1 MFDFQETLQAMR
13 AQRASLKQELDRLDR
28 AISALQSVVGHPAPA
43 RVTAKPVAQLK
54 VKQGQSSN
62 EKKAKAKSK
71 ISAQG
76 LRNIVEAQKKRWAK
90 VRAAA
95 NAKKAKAGPGK

>member
-1 MFDFQETLQAMR
+1 MFNYQETLQAMK
-13 AQRASLKQELDRLDR
+13 AQRASLQQELDRLDKAIAALASLVGNASLSR
-28 AISALQSVVGHPAPA
+28 AAAKSAVQ
-43 RVTAKPVAQLK
+43 R
-54 VKQGQSSN
+54 KQGQSAKP
-62 EKKAKAKSK
+62 KKVNKARPK

-95 NAKKAKAGPGK
+95 NAKAKAANGK